1 MLTLNL
7 EAINLLEDTDKE
19 KISYLVELLFKKEKY
34 KNLSEEIKTRR
45 DEIKQNKVLPHDEV
59 WKSLDV

>member
-59 WKSLDV
+59 WKSLDI